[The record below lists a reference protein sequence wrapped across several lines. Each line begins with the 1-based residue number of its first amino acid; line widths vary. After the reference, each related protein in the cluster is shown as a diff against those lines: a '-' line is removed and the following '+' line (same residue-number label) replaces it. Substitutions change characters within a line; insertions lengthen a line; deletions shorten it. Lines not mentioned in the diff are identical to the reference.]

1 MKLNPQQAPLYG
13 DSVLTVFLSEE
24 DEPEDDVVFYLLF
37 SGSNLKHLASTKKID
52 SLTLKTIAP
61 GHDCC
66 ETVKVSLCASKKDIQ
81 VLVVAEDTFQFVQD
95 EASDAAQF
103 LASSAGNQQA
113 LIFTR
118 FLDKSRPASGD
129 ASILDWKITLAF
141 RHLSLPEEW
150 NVLGTDKSINEDVPR
165 ETLMHFA
172 VRLDLLGLAWF
183 LLQHPGGRESLSIQ
197 NNEGATP
204 VSLALERGFQKLYKL
219 LTDEKASEP
228 ESWSSVSR
236 EIHSGDFCVKHHRD
250 LSIYTLTETFQEG
263 GRWSLDDSIG
273 ELRKHI
279 QNHSQQTVWSYCCCR
294 LCAA

>member
-1 MKLNPQQAPLYG
+1 MKFNPQQAPLYG

-24 DEPEDDVVFYLLF
+24 DKLEDDVVFYLLF
-37 SGSNLKHLASTKKID
+37 AGSNLKHLASTKKID

-61 GHDCC
+61 GHDCF
-66 ETVKVSLCASKKDIQ
+66 ETVKVSLCASKKNIP
-81 VLVVAEDTFQFVQD
+81 VFVVAEETFQFVQD

-118 FLDKSRPASGD
+118 FLDNSRPASGD
-129 ASILDWKITLAF
+129 ASILDGKITLAF
-141 RHLSLPEEW
+141 RHLRLPEEW

-183 LLQHPGGRESLSIQ
+183 LLQHPGGRESLSVH

-204 VSLALERGFQKLYKL
+204 VSLALERGFQKLYQL
-219 LTDEKASEP
+219 LTE
-228 ESWSSVSR
+228 
-236 EIHSGDFCVKHHRD
+236 
-250 LSIYTLTETFQEG
+250 
-263 GRWSLDDSIG
+263 
-273 ELRKHI
+273 
-279 QNHSQQTVWSYCCCR
+279 
-294 LCAA
+294 